1 WRIFNWKLGVMA
13 SLREVLETLTK
24 EIEKKMLK
32 VDPRIQGVNSHMN
45 VFVMY
50 YMLPSIKADIDLGFE
65 QGKRDWNIRIA
76 KLSVSLTMCIK
87 WFQELE
93 GDLLFEQEKH
103 TRMLE
108 SAEQK
113 CCDMDVARHNSLRS
127 VPVTGWVFEGL
138 YFRCLSFH
146 DDRFSNKNIP
156 YGDIID
162 GMQASL
168 SQCDRHQRVRR
179 PQLGPWRLDLF
190 HEEVILL
197 SSFICDTIQLLP
209 PCPWPEKVLGVKPHA
224 YGSTIIVLLQDKEV
238 ESLQLLK
245 DVSFALASKPKVL
258 VSSSI
263 GGLLQDQGVRA
274 AYWPSFTGYPA
285 SFINT
290 SYFSH
295 IYYAF
300 VLPSPTTY
308 ELDIMPNDVEKLHE
322 FANSSSSWNLPS
334 KTILSIG
341 GGGGGALPG
350 IFSQMASQE
359 YTRASFINSTIKV
372 ARDYSFDGVDLDWE
386 LPSNESDMSNLGLLF
401 KEWREALECEA
412 NITGRPRLILT
423 SVVYYAPNISY
434 DGGPRSYP
442 IQEISQYVDWISPMC
457 FGYHGSWENFTGS
470 HSSLYDPNTDLSTD
484 FGIGSW
490 IKTGVPPKKIV
501 MGLPLY
507 GPTWSLQDPHVNTIG
522 APTIG
527 TGPGNGILLYSQ
539 VVDFNRGNNAT
550 IMFDKTRISYYSY
563 AGDSW
568 ISYDDIGSIESK
580 VHYAQGRN
588 LVVANVVQDA
598 TKSDSRTPA
607 FMLRL
612 HYHDCFVQVLP
623 AVGTQSIANVVM
635 QDAKNQI
642 DSRTSQLHAYRLAYH
657 ECFVQGCDGWILK
670 DNGDKSERM
679 ANGHKGVAG
688 YNVIENAK
696 VCVVS
701 SEV

>member
-1 WRIFNWKLGVMA
+1 MA
-13 SLREVLETLTK
+13 SRRIIFLFLITILNFPFDHAET
-24 EIEKKMLK
+24 
-32 VDPRIQGVNSHMN
+32 
-45 VFVMY
+45 
-50 YMLPSIKADIDLGFE
+50 
-65 QGKRDWNIRIA
+65 
-76 KLSVSLTMCIK
+76 
-87 WFQELE
+87 
-93 GDLLFEQEKH
+93 
-103 TRMLE
+103 
-108 SAEQK
+108 
-113 CCDMDVARHNSLRS
+113 
-127 VPVTGWVFEGL
+127 
-138 YFRCLSFH
+138 
-146 DDRFSNKNIP
+146 
-156 YGDIID
+156 
-162 GMQASL
+162 
-168 SQCDRHQRVRR
+168 
-179 PQLGPWRLDLF
+179 
-190 HEEVILL
+190 
-197 SSFICDTIQLLP
+197 
-209 PCPWPEKVLGVKPHA
+209 
-224 YGSTIIVLLQDKEV
+224 
-238 ESLQLLK
+238 
-245 DVSFALASKPKVL
+245 VSFALASKPKVL

-285 SFINT
+285 SSINT

-580 VHYAQGRN
+580 VQYARGRN
-588 LVVANVVQDA
+588 LGGYFFWALGQDL
-598 TKSDSRTPA
+598 DW
-607 FMLRL
+607 
-612 HYHDCFVQVLP
+612 
-623 AVGTQSIANVVM
+623 SISSTA
-635 QDAKNQI
+635 
-642 DSRTSQLHAYRLAYH
+642 SQAWLT
-657 ECFVQGCDGWILK
+657 
-670 DNGDKSERM
+670 
-679 ANGHKGVAG
+679 
-688 YNVIENAK
+688 
-696 VCVVS
+696 
-701 SEV
+701 